1 MAVSKTTINIPTQLS
16 KDRVLLGM
24 LQSMKDWTEKPR
36 IEAVANLN
44 LTVSNPPTQAEVQQI
59 ANKVDEL
66 LEALRSDNSNIL
78 DS

>member
-1 MAVSKTTINIPTQLS
+1 MAVSETRINIPTQLS

-44 LTVSNPPTQAEVQQI
+44 LTVSNPPTQVEVQLI

-66 LEALRSDNSNIL
+66 LDALRSENSNIL
-78 DS
+78 DT

>member
-1 MAVSKTTINIPTQLS
+1 MAVSETRINIPTQLS

-24 LQSMKDWTEKPR
+24 LQTMKDWTEKPR

-44 LTVSNPPTQAEVQQI
+44 LTVSDPPTQAQVQAI
-59 ANKVDEL
+59 ADKVDEL

-78 DS
+78 DT

>member
-1 MAVSKTTINIPTQLS
+1 MAISRTRINIPTQLS

-36 IEAVANLN
+36 IEAVDNLN

-59 ANKVDEL
+59 ADKVDEL

>member
-1 MAVSKTTINIPTQLS
+1 MAVSETRINIPTQLS

-24 LQSMKDWTEKPR
+24 LQTMKDWTEKPR

-44 LTVSNPPTQAEVQQI
+44 LTVSNPPTQAQVQAI
-59 ANKVDEL
+59 ADKIDEL

-78 DS
+78 DT